1 MPAQTPDAKLGP
13 IEVEITPSGAASSL
27 FWMLPGPT
35 AFLEHVA
42 TMLNR
47 YRAVAVRLNER
58 TVLGH
63 QTFIERALARASF
76 SPSDGHDGSDWFML
90 RVHDASQIDCDIAQH
105 LCSAGGRR
113 QIGPIALA
121 EWHTRRQRAAGERLS
136 PQTIVLRPR
145 GEQAGRAAWAY
156 LRDFAAALPGS
167 AGNTRVVLLRVDIDP
182 SWNEAELDA
191 LARTERLAAASF
203 EGALGPDE
211 MASYL
216 GMRMAI
222 SGVAGVS
229 PDVFDFPMNRLA
241 RALIAEFAGF
251 DAHFAEALMRM
262 TEAEL
267 LDLPNSLG
275 VLAGRLPVND
285 TVWRQTS
292 PELGTLTTIEG
303 ATLVHTL
310 HEWHLA
316 SNAGPFQAAAAKDL
330 DRMKWR
336 AYLTALMPWFEEVRH
351 AIIDELRSLL
361 TLHLAPTNGEKV
373 RLLPHNGKEVR
384 TKINDLECNDISA
397 MTRADRKLLGR
408 SQRERAAL
416 DLCFKVSRVRNEIA
430 HLRPP
435 QVRDIQ
441 LLIESLRDLQSL
453 RTNLAA
459 AALSPS

>member
-1 MPAQTPDAKLGP
+1 MLEQTTDAEPAPT
-13 IEVEITPSGAASSL
+13 EFEIAPSGAASSL

-47 YRAVAVRLNER
+47 HRAVAVRLNER

-76 SPSDGHDGSDWFML
+76 SPSDGHDGSDWVML

-105 LCSAGGRR
+105 LCAADGRR
-113 QIGPIALA
+113 QIGPMALS
-121 EWHTRRQRAAGERLS
+121 EWHTRRQRAEGERLG
-136 PQTIVLRPR
+136 PHTIVLRPR
-145 GEQAGRAAWAY
+145 GEQARRAAWAY
-156 LRDFAAALPGS
+156 LREFAAALPGS
-167 AGNTRVVLLRVDIDP
+167 VGNTRVILLRVDNDP
-182 SWNEAELDA
+182 SWNEAELEA
-191 LARTERLAAASF
+191 LARTGQFAAASF

-222 SGVAGVS
+222 SGFAGVS
-229 PDVFDFPMNRLA
+229 PDVFVFPMKRLA
-241 RALIAEFAGF
+241 RTLIAEFAGF
-251 DAHFAEALMRM
+251 DAHFAEGLMRM

-267 LDLPNSLG
+267 LDLPHSLG
-275 VLAGRLPVND
+275 ALAGRLSVSD

-303 ATLVHTL
+303 KTLVHTL

-330 DRMKWR
+330 ERMKWR
-336 AYLTALMPWFEEVRH
+336 AHLTALMPWFEELRH
-351 AIIDELRSLL
+351 AIIDELRPLL
-361 TLHLAPTNGEKV
+361 TLHLASTNGEKV
-373 RLLPHNGKEVR
+373 RLLPRNGKEVR
-384 TKINDLECNDISA
+384 TKINDLECNDINA
-397 MTRADRKLLGR
+397 MTREEPKLSGR
-408 SQRERAAL
+408 NRRERAAL

-435 QVRDIQ
+435 HIRDIQ
-441 LLIESLRDLQSL
+441 LLIESLRDLQFL
-453 RTNLAA
+453 RTHQAA
-459 AALSPS
+459 AACSS